1 MNQKVL
7 IIVLALFLIGNYH
20 VVTDWCD
27 DLPADSVTQNS
38 TEQDSAEQNSD
49 LKQDNGHNADTD
61 LCGHCGHLGLN
72 IMQITPSEIDI
83 FAVNSKYYPI
93 ELKVFFSSNIIPPPT
108 RPPLYL
114 S

>member
-7 IIVLALFLIGNYH
+7 IIVLALFLIGNFH

-27 DLPADSVTQNS
+27 DLPVDSVTY
-38 TEQDSAEQNSD
+38 DSAERDLIEQNID
-49 LKQDNGHNADTD
+49 LNQGNGHNADTD

-83 FAVNSKYYPI
+83 FTSNAKSKPI
-93 ELKVFFSSNIIPPPT
+93 EQKTTFNSYCTSPPT
-108 RPPLYL
+108 RPPLQL

>member
-7 IIVLALFLIGNYH
+7 IIVLALFLIGNFH

-27 DLPADSVTQNS
+27 DLPTDSVTQNLI
-38 TEQDSAEQNSD
+38 EPNIDVNQG
-49 LKQDNGHNADTD
+49 KGHNAETD

-72 IMQITPSEIDI
+72 IMQITPSELDI
-83 FAVNSKYYPI
+83 FTSNAKSKPI
-93 ELKVFFSSNIIPPPT
+93 EQKTTFNSYCTSPPT
-108 RPPLYL
+108 RPPLQL